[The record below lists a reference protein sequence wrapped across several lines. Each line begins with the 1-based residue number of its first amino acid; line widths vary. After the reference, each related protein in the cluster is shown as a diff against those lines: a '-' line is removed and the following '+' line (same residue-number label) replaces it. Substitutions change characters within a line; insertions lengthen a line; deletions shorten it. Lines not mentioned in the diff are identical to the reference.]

1 MKKII
6 CLLISVC
13 FILNINL
20 LVHAE
25 PDANDKVENSAE
37 ISSQAEET
45 VENILDEFNNNS
57 DGLQE
62 KVDNVIEK
70 HSDNF
75 FVKLF
80 KSIIDAI
87 SKLLDAIFKIALEA
101 TKIR

>member
-1 MKKII
+1 MKKNI
-6 CLLISVC
+6 CLLISIC

-20 LVHAE
+20 LVNAE
-25 PDANDKVENSAE
+25 PYANDNVENSAE
-37 ISSQAEET
+37 IFSQAEET

-75 FVKLF
+75 IVKLF

-87 SKLLDAIFKIALEA
+87 SKLLDEIFKLALEV